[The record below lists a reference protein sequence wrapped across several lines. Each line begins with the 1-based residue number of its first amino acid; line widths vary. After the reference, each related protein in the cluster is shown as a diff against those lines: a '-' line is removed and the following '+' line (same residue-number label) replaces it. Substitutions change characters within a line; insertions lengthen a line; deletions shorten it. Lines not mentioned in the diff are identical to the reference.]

1 MGASECDE
9 GHEGDEGNV
18 NVGNV
23 DKGMG
28 TSECDKGREGDEDNV
43 NKGDVGDV
51 NELDKPDT
59 FVPWAGRLSGGGHTT
74 VKKVRI

>member
-1 MGASECDE
+1 MGASEWDE
-9 GHEGDEGNV
+9 
-18 NVGNV
+18 
-23 DKGMG
+23 
-28 TSECDKGREGDEDNV
+28 GREGDEDDV
-43 NKGDVGDV
+43 NKGDVGEV